1 MSILF
6 NKKII
11 LKNLILI
18 IVVAACFFVVME
30 TASALGTGTG
40 GTGPGTQTSGS
51 NLKEVD
57 ESGRTSNTPV
67 ILKTGSGA
75 DEAKQYTAE
84 QDRKELERQEQI
96 QNSRREARSDFTPL
110 NPIKGVTDAEAAES
124 PSKFFNGM
132 FMFGISIAAFLA
144 VLMIAIGGIQY
155 MSTDAVSGKSE
166 GRERITYA
174 VMGLLLVLFS
184 WILLRQINPEILDF
198 NFLDT
203 PTSSYSNTGAFDSG
217 GDQDGNRTSNNFTE
231 YDEKDIY
238 TYFDEQRGYSY
249 KVVGE
254 DKDGNEIRFYPDLQN
269 DPNPEYTIQQ
279 PDFQSQQN
287 DRLKNRAQQ
296 SIRRN
301 GLEGFTESSETSIEG
316 IMTDTQ
322 RLQKLVDEA
331 NEEISQ

>member
-110 NPIKGVTDAEAAES
+110 NPIKGVTDRDAAES

-132 FMFGISIAAFLA
+132 FTFGISIAAFLA

-155 MSTDAVSGKSE
+155 MSTDAASGKSE
-166 GRERITYA
+166 G
-174 VMGLLLVLFS
+174 
-184 WILLRQINPEILDF
+184 
-198 NFLDT
+198 
-203 PTSSYSNTGAFDSG
+203 
-217 GDQDGNRTSNNFTE
+217 
-231 YDEKDIY
+231 
-238 TYFDEQRGYSY
+238 
-249 KVVGE
+249 
-254 DKDGNEIRFYPDLQN
+254 
-269 DPNPEYTIQQ
+269 
-279 PDFQSQQN
+279 
-287 DRLKNRAQQ
+287 
-296 SIRRN
+296 
-301 GLEGFTESSETSIEG
+301 
-316 IMTDTQ
+316 
-322 RLQKLVDEA
+322 
-331 NEEISQ
+331 